1 MAELQERLAR
11 ALTKRYA
18 VKAEL
23 GRGGMSVVFLAW
35 DRKHECD
42 VALKVLRPDLASAL
56 GPDRFLQEIKTAA
69 RLKHPYILKL
79 YDSGE
84 AGGLLYYVM
93 PYVET
98 ESLRQRLERE
108 HQLPIA
114 DALRIAREVGEALDY
129 AHRERVVHRDIKPE
143 NILFEG
149 GHAVVSD
156 FGIALAAAN
165 ARQTDSGVALGT
177 LEYMSPEQSAA
188 KRELDGRSDIY
199 SLGLVLYEMLT
210 GEPPRLS
217 VDGTVKTLERL
228 RHDVPPGVGQVLR
241 RALAT
246 DPEDRFATAGDFV
259 AALARAGPRPF
270 YERRRVQV
278 VAMPG
283 LALVALSTW
292 WILSG
297 GAAALDSKKVVV
309 FPLAERGR
317 SGMGDQVALMIVSAL
332 EHTEPLQGADGWRLL
347 TAAQR
352 GDVAQLT
359 PRAARRVAR
368 GNAARF
374 FMQGSIVEN
383 GDSASVILWLTDT
396 KTGGDIARVTASGS
410 TLVKSLPQLGL
421 EAVTEMLPRL
431 LPPGGHIDLSMLS
444 GRKPGAVANWLQ
456 GEREYRG
463 SNFAGALT
471 YFRRAVA
478 EDSLLAAAAVRG
490 AQAASW
496 ENATD
501 ESATLSGVALKDV
514 ALLPSRQAK
523 FARGL
528 AAYYAGHADSAVAWF
543 TRALVESPGWTEAH
557 MQLGETYY
565 HLLPNATE
573 PLDSLAA
580 SEFAAAALDS
590 GFSPPRFHLAEIA
603 VRSGVVSRARQAVF
617 DFERVAPEGWAD
629 GKAQLHLMLFCVEGT
644 LAADGW
650 KRAAHEGPFIALK
663 AAQAL
668 AVAAAFPGCA
678 EDGFRSIGADTT
690 IAMNF
695 RWGALV
701 GLQGLLASQNRLREL
716 RAVIDSTV
724 ASGVEYANRFY
735 LADAL
740 AGLELADDADA
751 VAHRYETGA
760 ARQAVGAGVLWLI
773 GTWRAQHGSVT
784 EADSVLTLLV
794 SKGQH
799 GDPDAARYANALRA
813 QLALG
818 RGDSSALEAMRS
830 SLGVATRDDLIWG
843 LTESLGA
850 DRLILA
856 NYLLLHDR
864 PAEALATAS
873 VMDHSA
879 AASLL
884 PYLPAS
890 LTLRRRAAQMLGR
903 KDVAQR
909 CEQRLAKLGRT
920 DLLAI
925 NAQPSTGRGP

>member
-1 MAELQERLAR
+1 MAELLERLAR
-11 ALTKRYA
+11 ALSKRYA

-69 RLKHPYILKL
+69 RLKHPYILKVH
-79 YDSGE
+79 DSGA

-93 PYVET
+93 PYVES
-98 ESLRQRLERE
+98 ESLRQRLEAE
-108 HQLPIA
+108 HQLPVA
-114 DALRIAREVGEALDY
+114 EALRIAREVGEALDY
-129 AHRERVVHRDIKPE
+129 AHRQGVVHRDIKPE

-165 ARQTDSGVALGT
+165 ARQTDSGIALGT
-177 LEYMSPEQSAA
+177 IEYMSPEQSEAH
-188 KRELDGRSDIY
+188 RELDGRSDIY
-199 SLGLVLYEMLT
+199 SLGLVLYEMFT
-210 GEPPRLS
+210 GEPPRPTAA
-217 VDGTVKTLERL
+217 GTVKTLERL
-228 RHDVPPGVGQVLR
+228 RRDVPPGVGQVLT

-246 DPEDRFATAGDFV
+246 DPKDRYASAAEFV
-259 AALARAGPRPF
+259 AALARVGPRHF
-270 YERRRVQV
+270 YERRGVQV
-278 VAMPG
+278 AAMPS
-283 LALVALSTW
+283 LALVALGAW
-292 WILSG
+292 WIISG
-297 GAAALDSKKVVV
+297 ANVALDAKKVVV

-359 PRAARRVAR
+359 PRVARRVSR
-368 GNAARF
+368 GDAARF

-396 KTGGDIARVTASGS
+396 KTGGDIARVTASG
-410 TLVKSLPQLGL
+410 TTRVKSLPQLGL
-421 EAVTEMLPRL
+421 EAVTEILPRL

-463 SNFAGALT
+463 SNFAGALS
-471 YFRRAVA
+471 YFRRAVG
-478 EDSLLAAAAVRG
+478 EDSLLAAAALRG

-501 ESATLSGVALKDV
+501 ESARLSGVAVKNV

-528 AAYYAGHADSAVAWF
+528 AAYYAGHADSAVAWLKQ
-543 TRALVESPGWTEAH
+543 ALVESPGWTEAH

-565 HLLPNATE
+565 HLLPNATA

-580 SEFAAAALDS
+580 AEFAAAAVDS

-603 VRSGVVSRARQAVF
+603 IRSGVVARARQAVV

-629 GKAQLHLMLFCVEGT
+629 GKAQLHLMLLCVEGT
-644 LAADGW
+644 LDAAGW
-650 KRAAHEGPFIALK
+650 KRAAHGGPFIALK

-678 EDGFRSIGADTT
+678 EDGFRSIVGDT
-690 IAMNF
+690 IVPMNL

-701 GLQGLLASQNRLREL
+701 GFQSLLASQNRLREL
-716 RAVIDSTV
+716 RALIDSTV

-735 LADAL
+735 LTDAA
-740 AGLELADDADA
+740 AGLELSENAEA

-760 ARQAVGAGVLWLI
+760 ARQAVGAGVVWLI
-773 GTWRAQHGSVT
+773 ATWRAQHGDV
-784 EADSVLTLLV
+784 ERADSLRALLV
-794 SKGQH
+794 EKARR
-799 GDPDAARYANALRA
+799 GDPDAARYANALHA

-818 RGDSSALEAMRS
+818 RADSSAVGELRS
-830 SLGVATRDDLIWG
+830 LLSVGTRDDLAWG
-843 LTESLGA
+843 LTESLAA

-856 NYLLLHDR
+856 SYLLANGR
-864 PAEALATAS
+864 PAEAFVAAS
-873 VMDHSA
+873 VMDHSSA
-879 AASLL
+879 SSLL
-884 PYLPAS
+884 PYLPES
-890 LTLRRRAAQMLGR
+890 LMLRRRAARLLGWN
-903 KDVAQR
+903 DVARR
-909 CEQRLAKLGRT
+909 CEERLNKLGRI
-920 DLLAI
+920 DLLASE
-925 NAQPSTGRGP
+925 APPPTGRAR